1 MIVVS
6 VCVLIV
12 RTIVESMR
20 IMETKI
26 VKFNGKLWS
35 GHGTLDEEDMKALMT
50 LKNLKRFATK
60 EEMQKIKE
68 YFYDLQKWHDDP
80 QEEQTNYAELK
91 NDLD

>member
-1 MIVVS
+1 MLVVG

-12 RTIVESMR
+12 WTIAKSMR
-20 IMETKI
+20 IMEI
-26 VKFNGKLWS
+26 NGKLWS

-50 LKNLKRFATK
+50 LINLKRFATK